1 MTTLSEESIV
11 LFPSFLYLAGDFIR
25 GTDGRTDGRT
35 RTLAIQFSDFHLEFA
50 KKTKQGV
57 VLNFLNPR
65 VLGL

>member
-25 GTDGRTDGRT
+25 GTDGRT